1 MTADQLATF
10 KSAKGRPKKVRE
22 FIENLRYV
30 VEVKNH
36 MDETEYNTYSGWRAA
51 CKKAGADE
59 FEGDRDICQ
68 AKKAGKGVGEWDGAV
83 GTVYDDAHKKAKK

>member
-1 MTADQLATF
+1 LAAF

-30 VEVKNH
+30 VEAKNH
-36 MDETEYNTYSGWRAA
+36 MGETEYNTYSGWRAA

-68 AKKAGKGVGEWDGAV
+68 AKKGGKGVGEWDGAV